1 MQVIAIGGPAGAHP
15 GVHRVE
21 RVLGDVVDAVAG
33 LPADDVVLTTRDEP
47 GRRVARAA
55 RLVLGAERIG
65 ALHVDV
71 PVTAWAVALAGL
83 ASPGLTA
90 SSARAVAD
98 EVLARTTTRAL
109 VSSVASLHSPA
120 PTVRQHAGSYL
131 PRTAFVVEPGRDGA
145 DGVVRRYRGELGV
158 PDGGDLLVVARSG
171 RPVLRDGEPDP
182 LPRTP
187 DTELDDVGAV
197 WPASR
202 WLEASTV
209 AGTLGAAVAAALA
222 QSYRWGACDA
232 CGRAVAGACIFC
244 DIAERRTDTVQQP
257 QPQPQKQPQTQT
269 QQGAI
274 R

>member
-1 MQVIAIGGPAGAHP
+1 EF
-15 GVHRVE
+15 R
-21 RVLGDVVDAVAG
+21 RVLF
-33 LPADDVVLTTRDEP
+33 R
-47 GRRVARAA
+47 
-55 RLVLGAERIG
+55 
-65 ALHVDV
+65 
-71 PVTAWAVALAGL
+71 
-83 ASPGLTA
+83 S
-90 SSARAVAD
+90 
-98 EVLARTTTRAL
+98 
-109 VSSVASLHSPA
+109 

-222 QSYRWGACDA
+222 QSYRWA
-232 CGRAVAGACIFC
+232 RATRAAGPWPAR
-244 DIAERRTDTVQQP
+244 ASSATSP
-257 QPQPQKQPQTQT
+257 S
-269 QQGAI
+269 
-274 R
+274 